1 MAAGAA
7 HGLSFRLPAR
17 RGEALAPG
25 RDRAF
30 ESWRASIWTCAA
42 VGSAALVSTALNAM
56 PGSPADEIVMAAACT
71 MTGVLG
77 HIAPLSD

>member
-1 MAAGAA
+1 MTVGAA

-25 RDRAF
+25 RDRVF
-30 ESWRASIWTCAA
+30 ESWRASIWTCAV
-42 VGSAALVSTALNAM
+42 VGSAALVSTVLNAV
-56 PGSPADEIVMAAACT
+56 PGSPADEIVMATACT